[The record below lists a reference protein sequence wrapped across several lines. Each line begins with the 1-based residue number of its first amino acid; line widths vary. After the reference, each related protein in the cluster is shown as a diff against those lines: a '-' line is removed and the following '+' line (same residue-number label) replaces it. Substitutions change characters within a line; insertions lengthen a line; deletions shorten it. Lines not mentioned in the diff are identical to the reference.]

1 MTALMPRTGG
11 NKTYIIVDR
20 DRNHSE
26 YPSSP
31 QERGGPCYISIQNGN
46 NTQYK
51 ARHSVSVQRMK
62 ATKTR
67 EQKAFWVRWGDWSVL
82 SRGQREVD

>member
-11 NKTYIIVDR
+11 NKTYIIVYR

-26 YPSSP
+26 YLSSP
-31 QERGGPCYISIQNGN
+31 KERGGPCYISIYNGN

-51 ARHSVSVQRMK
+51 ARHSVSVQGMK
-62 ATKTR
+62 ATKKKK
-67 EQKAFWVRWGDWSVL
+67 EQKAVWG
-82 SRGQREVD
+82 R

>member
-11 NKTYIIVDR
+11 NKTYNIVDR
-20 DRNHSE
+20 DRSHSE
-26 YPSSP
+26 YLSSP

-51 ARHSVSVQRMK
+51 ARHSVSVQGMK

-67 EQKAFWVRWGDWSVL
+67 EQKAFLGRWGEWSML